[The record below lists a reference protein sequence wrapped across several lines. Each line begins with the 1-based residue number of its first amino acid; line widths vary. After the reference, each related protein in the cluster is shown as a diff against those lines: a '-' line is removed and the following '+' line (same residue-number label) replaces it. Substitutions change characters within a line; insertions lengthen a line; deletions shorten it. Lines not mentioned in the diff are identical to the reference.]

1 MNTSKRVIRGSI
13 PEEYAQMEGIELVP
27 AYYRDL
33 YKLPFVVEKR
43 HPTFFED
50 GCHIPHLMMLD
61 SRPVD
66 LKYWFAL
73 SDEWAQTDYCTKRL
87 HHTGD
92 YEPLDIEHQLLVA
105 TVDLD
110 PRAIEA
116 AFRKLAGKPSGGEYS
131 HLSLLLIGASIW
143 NTRFVPIR
151 HCRHTWESFVTH
163 QNEMFRRNRKATDKR
178 QAAIDAFDALIAEVN

>member
-1 MNTSKRVIRGSI
+1 
-13 PEEYAQMEGIELVP
+13 
-27 AYYRDL
+27 
-33 YKLPFVVEKR
+33 
-43 HPTFFED
+43 
-50 GCHIPHLMMLD
+50 MMLD

-116 AFRKLAGKPSGGEYS
+116 AFRKLAGKPSTANTPTFHCCSSALPSGTRDS
-131 HLSLLLIGASIW
+131 AHPALPPHLGVVRHSPE
-143 NTRFVPIR
+143 RDVPPQP
-151 HCRHTWESFVTH
+151 
-163 QNEMFRRNRKATDKR
+163 QNHR
-178 QAAIDAFDALIAEVN
+178 